1 MYAIMAGISVNEI
14 NFEAYHVRVKPDYI
28 KKDVLNDLYDKFQKY
43 LSKLEQLAPEED
55 LTYKNFFIFDYW
67 LKGADEHFKN
77 HGRQLDSIFSV
88 IVLISMGLCFFSLAS
103 SVSANIYDQSKEITI
118 MRSCGMTKNYIL
130 RIYIYESLILVVSC
144 SICGFIIGLSIGNIM
159 ILQ

>member
-1 MYAIMAGISVNEI
+1 MDVNDINHQVLLLDVKSNNWGNRFYELRTLLTCDILAGLEFRAQRLDIAQDIIVSVPMYAIMAGISVNEI

-77 HGRQLDSIFSV
+77 HGR
-88 IVLISMGLCFFSLAS
+88 
-103 SVSANIYDQSKEITI
+103 
-118 MRSCGMTKNYIL
+118 
-130 RIYIYESLILVVSC
+130 
-144 SICGFIIGLSIGNIM
+144 
-159 ILQ
+159 